1 MNSSTK
7 TVGVQVQTG
16 SNFMSATG
24 GNEILPG
31 VKEVDENDPSSIV
44 LEGTQMQVCIIML
57 VKHKVMAHI
66 YINRLFM
73 RQQKL

>member
-1 MNSSTK
+1 
-7 TVGVQVQTG
+7 
-16 SNFMSATG
+16 MSATS

-31 VKEVDENDPSSIV
+31 VKEVDENDPSSLV
-44 LEGTQMQVCIIML
+44 LEGTQMQVCTT
-57 VKHKVMAHI
+57 KHKVMAHI